1 MTAVLVEH
9 ALSHATREEEV
20 HRMHTKD
27 ICMGCC
33 FFSVKVCENMFDQ
46 KGFPLQTNMHL
57 GLVDLFSIIVL
68 CCLFFCIFCHD
79 LPDIAVVVAGNIQ
92 AKPIVFACICI
103 ICLALE
109 VTAFRG
115 GNHKN
120 HSRHED
126 LQCTMLNETAACC
139 SEFCCWTPQHP
150 VNFQSTAGFHGS
162 PSLAVFGR
170 QVRTQI
176 DDVFKIC
183 WHHAPLSVKEKIKAA
198 LPELQTIFTSLD
210 ADGSGHVTRAEAANV
225 PLTVSYLQ
233 QICLAFS
240 CWMIAF
246 KIKIP
251 QDSVRPRRYGTF
263 VNNVQRCSKENLP
276 LTMLTSVFDTE

>member
-33 FFSVKVCENMFDQ
+33 FFYQNLWEHVWSERVPTANQHAFGTGRSVFNHSFV
-46 KGFPLQTNMHL
+46 
-57 GLVDLFSIIVL
+57 LFNL
-68 CCLFFCIFCHD
+68 FCIFCHD
-79 LPDIAVVVAGNIQ
+79 LPDIAFVVAGNIQ
-92 AKPIVFACICI
+92 ATPIVFACICI

-162 PSLAVFGR
+162 LSLAVKSEHKLITCLKYVGIMHPLPSRRRSKQPFQNYR
-170 QVRTQI
+170 QFSHRWMQMALDMLHVLR
-176 DDVFKIC
+176 
-183 WHHAPLSVKEKIKAA
+183 PLM
-198 LPELQTIFTSLD
+198 
-210 ADGSGHVTRAEAANV
+210 
-225 PLTVSYLQ
+225 
-233 QICLAFS
+233 CL
-240 CWMIAF
+240 
-246 KIKIP
+246 
-251 QDSVRPRRYGTF
+251 
-263 VNNVQRCSKENLP
+263 
-276 LTMLTSVFDTE
+276 